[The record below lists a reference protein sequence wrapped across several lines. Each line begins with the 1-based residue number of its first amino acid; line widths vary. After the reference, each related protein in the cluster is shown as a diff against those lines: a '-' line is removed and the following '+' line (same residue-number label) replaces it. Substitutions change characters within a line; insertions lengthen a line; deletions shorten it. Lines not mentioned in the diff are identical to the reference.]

1 MKNDKTE
8 YEIIDVTSNFGT
20 LYHPKSALVFYQTE
34 NPNRETYVEFF
45 DMDQNG
51 NPINAHP
58 LTVREAQ
65 RLSKTLNIQ
74 NKKDKNFLKP
84 KGIISPSILFTD
96 SSENGKV
103 IWFTQ
108 EQERD
113 LFFVKNLN
121 IPNGKANVPP
131 LLWIANKQNLKIFAL
146 ETDQRPAENA
156 QLFHAPFFNVYEN
169 GNVCMGTDSER
180 AGKNNDWP
188 DTDNTSLS
196 IILSHTQKWR
206 SLTFEDKANFQK
218 ELKLSWGSTD
228 INTNFPHLQQSDA
241 QLYASNGYEL
251 QKKNFK

>member
-1 MKNDKTE
+1 MKNDKTKN
-8 YEIIDVTSNFGT
+8 EIIDITNNFGI
-20 LYHPKSALVFYQTE
+20 LYHPKSVLVFYQTE

-45 DMDQNG
+45 DMDENG

-74 NKKDKNFLKP
+74 NKKDKDFLKP

-146 ETDQRPAENA
+146 EIDQRPDESTP
-156 QLFHAPFFNVYEN
+156 LFHAPFFNIYEN
-169 GNVCMGTDSER
+169 GNVCMGTVDVRIKNSASLEEFTESWEHYFFNSYFSHLMNNHNPIK
-180 AGKNNDWP
+180 GNCVNLWKNQIETKIIFPKKILVKNNK
-188 DTDNTSLS
+188 TL
-196 IILSHTQKWR
+196 
-206 SLTFEDKANFQK
+206 K
-218 ELKLSWGSTD
+218 EL
-228 INTNFPHLQQSDA
+228 LQ
-241 QLYASNGYEL
+241 
-251 QKKNFK
+251 